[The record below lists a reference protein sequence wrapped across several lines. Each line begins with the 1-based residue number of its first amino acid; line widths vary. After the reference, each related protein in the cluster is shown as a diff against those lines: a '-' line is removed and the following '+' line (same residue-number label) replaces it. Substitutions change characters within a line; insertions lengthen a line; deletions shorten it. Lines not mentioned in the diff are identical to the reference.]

1 MVSLETKISLHWSN
15 STTKTWS
22 NIVLVSSFSTLKNI
36 ICLPQICPYQI
47 YYLSTLHQKTCSML
61 TIKVINLFKVYM
73 LHCQL

>member
-47 YYLSTLHQKTCSML
+47 YYLSTLCTKKHAQ
-61 TIKVINLFKVYM
+61 INVDNKGNKFV
-73 LHCQL
+73 